1 MIEIFTLKKE
11 KIQKLELNDIKT
23 LSKQKK
29 LFWTRVLN
37 PSEEEFEQMTKLL
50 DFDDDDKEELKD
62 FLTEGDRPRLNKEE
76 FIEIIYSTPYSEDGE
91 IKTEPLAMYV
101 KNNLLVTFERKKLPV
116 CERISLRAQKNKN
129 IYLFK
134 KTKPEFIAELIDMIN
149 DDFLLYVNKIATRTD
164 ILSSKT
170 MQLSEKQIEA
180 ISSASTTLAFFNQS
194 ILANIEV
201 LNGLRKAY
209 YKGFTADDRERFKD
223 LYIDGLQILDTEKV
237 QREVIMNIFNM
248 QSIISTNRINTFMK
262 KLTSLALIVMIP
274 TLITGIYG
282 MNING
287 LPFSNNTQS
296 FYILLGVLVLITSI
310 IYIIF
315 KKINWV

>member
-1 MIEIFTLKKE
+1 TLKKDKIE
-11 KIQKLELNDIKT
+11 KLDFDTISKL
-23 LSKQKK
+23 KK
-29 LFWTRVLN
+29 HRRLFWTRVLK
-37 PSEEEFEQMTKLL
+37 PSDEEFDKITDLL
-50 DFDDDDKEELKD
+50 SFDDEDKEELRD
-62 FLTEGDRPRLNKEE
+62 FFAESDRPRLSKEE
-76 FIEIIYSTPYSEDGE
+76 FVEIIYSAPYSEDNE
-91 IKTEPLAMYV
+91 IKTDSIAIYI
-101 KNNLLVTFERKKLPV
+101 KNNLLVTFERKSMPV
-116 CERISLRAQKNKN
+116 FEKIASKAQKNKN

-134 KTKPEFIAELIDMIN
+134 KRKAEFIAEIIDMIN
-149 DDFLLYVNKIATRTD
+149 DDFLVYVNRIANRTD

-170 MQLSEKQIEA
+170 MQLTEKQIEA
-180 ISSASTTLAFFNQS
+180 ISSANTTLAFFNQS

-201 LNGLRKAY
+201 LNSLRKIHSR
-209 YKGFTADDRERFKD
+209 GFTADDRERFRD
-223 LYIDGLQILDTEKV
+223 LYADGLQILDTEKV

-287 LPFSNNTQS
+287 LPLSDASYS
-296 FYILLGVLVLITSI
+296 FYAMVGFLVLITGT
-310 IYIIF
+310 IYLVF